1 MERTGNANIHGT
13 TKKVPAEVFA
23 MEKEHLKPIP
33 ILINQPEDSLIGQVR
48 KDNTIIYQSSRY
60 TVPLGTYHPGRQV
73 ILKEKEETIEIID
86 EETGELLARHRLWVE
101 KGWLIANNNHRRDR
115 SQGIDRMRTQAL
127 VALSETEFA
136 RLLSR
141 RH

>member
-1 MERTGNANIHGT
+1 
-13 TKKVPAEVFA
+13 

-86 EETGELLARHRLWVE
+86 EKTGELLARHRLCVE
-101 KGWLIANNNHRRDR
+101 KGRLIANNNHRRDR